1 MPFFFYFRY
10 ISEYLYSVCP
20 FLTHS
25 FGPFTFLSPHTCSM
39 LALMYSGCWILK
51 ICNVASAYSKLRS
64 CFYIQILRFFLTS
77 CNTNCIICHP
87 TLQTKT
93 SISLLFLLFLLFLLL
108 VLLVVLLLLLVFLL
122 LLILLAHLVV
132 ILLLLYPFPSLTAY
146 RKLKC

>member
-1 MPFFFYFRY
+1 MDTYYQISCQYNIRLFMPFFFYFRY
-10 ISEYLYSVCP
+10 ISEYL
-20 FLTHS
+20 HS
-25 FGPFTFLSPHTCSM
+25 ALLPLSSHTCSM

-51 ICNVASAYSKLRS
+51 ICKVARSAYSKLKS
-64 CFYIQILRFFLTS
+64 CFYNQIVRFFLTS

-93 SISLLFLLFLLFLLL
+93 SISLLFLL
-108 VLLVVLLLLLVFLL
+108 LVVLLLVLVFLL